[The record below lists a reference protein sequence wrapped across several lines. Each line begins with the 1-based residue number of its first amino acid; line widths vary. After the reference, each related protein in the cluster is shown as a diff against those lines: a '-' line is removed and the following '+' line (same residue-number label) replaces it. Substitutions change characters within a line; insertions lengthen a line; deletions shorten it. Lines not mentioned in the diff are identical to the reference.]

1 MTENDP
7 FEDAR
12 EKPRCTK
19 VELRGPNVSSSFD
32 RPPSADALK
41 VQQATIRKHLQ
52 DHPQQGHPPHG
63 RRPEGP

>member
-12 EKPRCTK
+12 EKPQCTK

-32 RPPSADALK
+32 RPPRPDAVK
-41 VQQATIRKHLQ
+41 VQQAAIRKHLH
-52 DHPQQGHPPHG
+52 DRGPHR
-63 RRPEGP
+63 RRPRER

>member
-1 MTENDP
+1 MIESDP

-32 RPPSADALK
+32 RPPRPDALK
-41 VQQATIRKHLQ
+41 VQQAAIRKHLH
-52 DHPQQGHPPHG
+52 DRGSRG
-63 RRPEGP
+63 RRPKGS

>member
-1 MTENDP
+1 MTERDP

-32 RPPSADALK
+32 RPPRPDALK
-41 VQQATIRKHLQ
+41 VQQAAIRKHLH
-52 DHPQQGHPPHG
+52 DRPPRG
-63 RRPEGP
+63 RRPEGA

>member
-1 MTENDP
+1 MTERDP

-32 RPPSADALK
+32 RPPRPNALK
-41 VQQATIRKHLQ
+41 VQQAAIRKYLH
-52 DHPQQGHPPHG
+52 D
-63 RRPEGP
+63 RRPRGHGPEGS

>member
-1 MTENDP
+1 MIENDP

-32 RPPSADALK
+32 RPPRPDALK
-41 VQQATIRKHLQ
+41 VQRAAIRKHLH
-52 DHPQQGHPPHG
+52 DSGSRGH
-63 RRPEGP
+63 RPKGS

>member
-41 VQQATIRKHLQ
+41 VQQAAIRKHLH
-52 DHPQQGHPPHG
+52 DHPPRG
-63 RRPEGP
+63 RRPEGS

>member
-1 MTENDP
+1 MTESDP

-19 VELRGPNVSSSFD
+19 VELRGPNVTSSLD
-32 RPPSADALK
+32 KPPRPDALK
-41 VQQATIRKHLQ
+41 AQQAAIRKHLH
-52 DHPQQGHPPHG
+52 DCAPRR